1 MPTTKSKIKKGK
13 VTASVLNVRRDPS
26 TRRKPIGRLK
36 RGTRVQ
42 ILDRAGNWYKVKSG
56 DLEGYVSGDYV
67 VVHDPSPVSGFLF
80 ERADLRTT
88 PLEPPEEERI
98 RFQPGFTSRQR
109 TVGRTWNRQGG
120 LIATLSD
127 FTDIDTSAAVA
138 VLCVESRGKGFGP
151 DGRMIIRFE
160 NHIFYRKWGKNN
172 RNQFNAHFRYSSQKA
187 WRNHEFRSNK
197 YGRWRGFHGQQ
208 ALEWQVFEFAKN
220 LNEPAALQSISM
232 GGPQIMGFN
241 HATIGYDSAI
251 EMFDAFESDI
261 RYHIL
266 GLFDF
271 IRGTGTTSPMIQALQ
286 RNNFETFASHYNGPG
301 QASHYGHLIASHF
314 EDFNAMRPVT

>member
-1 MPTTKSKIKKGK
+1 MPATNSKIKKAK
-13 VTASVLNVRRDPS
+13 VTASVLNVRPDPS
-26 TRRKPIGRLK
+26 TKRKPIGKLK
-36 RGTRVQ
+36 RGTSVQ
-42 ILDRAGNWYKVKSG
+42 ILDRAGNWYKIKSG
-56 DLEGYVSGDYV
+56 DIEGYVSGDYV
-67 VVHDPSPVSGFLF
+67 VVHDHSPVAGFLF
-80 ERADLRTT
+80 ERDDLRAT

-98 RFQPGFTSRQR
+98 GFQPGFTVRQK
-109 TVGRTWNRQGG
+109 TVARTWNGQGG
-120 LIATLSD
+120 LISTLSD

-160 NHIFYRKWGKNN
+160 NHIFYRKWGQNN
-172 RNQFNAHFRYSSQKA
+172 RDKFNTHFRYSSQKA
-187 WRNHEFRSNK
+187 WQNHEFRPNER
-197 YGRWRGFHGQQ
+197 GRWMGFHGKQD
-208 ALEWQVFEFAKN
+208 AEWRVFEFAKN

-241 HATIGYDSAI
+241 HSTIGYDSAK
-251 EMFDAFESDI
+251 EMFDAFASDI

-271 IRGTGTTSPMIQALQ
+271 IRGAGTTSPMIQALQ
-286 RNNFETFASHYNGPG
+286 RKNFETFASHYNGPG

-314 EDFNAMRPVT
+314 KDFNDMRTVS